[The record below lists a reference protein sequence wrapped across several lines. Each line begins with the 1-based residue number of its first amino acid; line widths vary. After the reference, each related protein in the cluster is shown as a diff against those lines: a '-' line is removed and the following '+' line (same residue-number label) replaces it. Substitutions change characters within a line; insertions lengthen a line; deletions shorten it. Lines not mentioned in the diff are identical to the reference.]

1 METIN
6 SGVDSYQKI
15 QSLFQGIS
23 GQINTVVKPSS
34 ENLEAIKL
42 IRSLN
47 DEKKNDIYSPII
59 EHELQYLNKAI
70 KVLQDN
76 ELLAMKF
83 GGMSMDA
90 ASNVAFL
97 LKQRAAEKVVHDIL
111 DDELTKDDFLKKQTY
126 TVKKGAF

>member
-23 GQINTVVKPSS
+23 GQINTVTKPSS

-47 DEKKNDIYSPII
+47 DEKKMIFIPRLLSMNYSI
-59 EHELQYLNKAI
+59 
-70 KVLQDN
+70 
-76 ELLAMKF
+76 
-83 GGMSMDA
+83 
-90 ASNVAFL
+90 
-97 LKQRAAEKVVHDIL
+97 
-111 DDELTKDDFLKKQTY
+111 
-126 TVKKGAF
+126 